1 MEDSMTTY
9 GSLEEKE
16 DQPLYFYRYALV
28 DVVQEF
34 LYIQRQEIQ
43 SINSMLKTS
52 KERSLANNF
61 WETPE
66 SFDSDIFKCYK
77 FHL

>member
-1 MEDSMTTY
+1 MEDSMTTH
-9 GSLEEKE
+9 GSQEEKE
-16 DQPLYFYRYALV
+16 VQPLYFYRYHLV

-34 LYIQRQEIQ
+34 LYMQRKEMQGID
-43 SINSMLKTS
+43 SMLKTS
-52 KERSLANNF
+52 RGRSLIYNLG
-61 WETPE
+61 ESSE